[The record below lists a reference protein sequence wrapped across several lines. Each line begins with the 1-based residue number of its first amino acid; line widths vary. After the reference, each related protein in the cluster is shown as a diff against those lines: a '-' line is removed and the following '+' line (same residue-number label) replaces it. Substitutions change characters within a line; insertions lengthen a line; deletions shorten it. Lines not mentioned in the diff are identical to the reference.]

1 MGCIFFNIL
10 RWIEI
15 LVNYKDGNGCVFRI
29 KSPKTDN
36 GVRVIPLTTA
46 ACDAFREIRLQNFQL
61 GYSCTAVIDGY
72 TDFIFITKHGRPMMP
87 NGVNNIL
94 YNIIKHYN
102 EYEEELSAKQ
112 EREPIYIKKFS
123 AHGRVIIRTS

>member
-1 MGCIFFNIL
+1 
-10 RWIEI
+10 
-15 LVNYKDGNGCVFRI
+15 
-29 KSPKTDN
+29 
-36 GVRVIPLTTA
+36 
-46 ACDAFREIRLQNFQL
+46 
-61 GYSCTAVIDGY
+61 
-72 TDFIFITKHGRPMMP
+72 MMP

-123 AHGRVIIRTS
+123 AHVM